1 MTVSTTDLVFPFV
14 FDKPIV
20 ARFDGGDITSDAG
33 ALLLGEADRKLS
45 LCESLAG
52 TILDKRDPAKI
63 AHTIL
68 DLLRERIFA
77 IALGYEDA
85 NDLDTLAD
93 DPALRAACGRKL
105 CAEDR
110 LASQPTISR
119 LENRVDSKDL
129 LVMSTCLAQVVVN
142 QLPANTKRVILDVDA
157 SEDPCHGQQEF
168 EFFNAHYGSHC
179 YLPLLLHITADGDRQ
194 RLVAAMLRPGRAD
207 SKTGLFGILRRAID
221 MIRTR
226 FPGVEIILRADGGFG
241 QAEVIEFCTLWEL
254 PFVLGLPTNA
264 RLKRLALPY
273 EQDALKQA
281 ADEQA
286 ISTDE
291 PSGET
296 TRYYAEF
303 DYKADTWSAPRRVID
318 RIEITRGEVNA
329 RFVVS
334 NMSDL
339 SMDELYEFY
348 CERGEQENR
357 IKELKLDL
365 ASGRTSCHRFYA
377 NQFRLLL
384 HAAASALMC
393 AIQDG
398 LKGTHLQNAQVGTI
412 RLKILKVGAQA
423 KESVRVLWFRLSSTF
438 VNRELWYLL
447 YSRLSAT

>member
-1 MTVSTTDLVFPFV
+1 MSVSTTDLVFPFV
-14 FDKPIV
+14 SDKPV
-20 ARFDGGDITSDAG
+20 MARFDGGDITSDAG
-33 ALLLGEADRKLS
+33 ALLLAQADRKLTLCQS
-45 LCESLAG
+45 LSDS
-52 TILDKRDPAKI
+52 ILDKRDPTKI
-63 AHTIL
+63 AHTVD

-119 LENRVDSKDL
+119 LENSVDSKDL
-129 LVMSTCLAQVVVN
+129 LAMSMALARTVVN
-142 QLPANTKRVILDVDA
+142 QLPVNTKRVVLDVDA

-168 EFFNAHYGSHC
+168 EFFNAHYDSHC

-194 RLVAAMLRPGRAD
+194 RLMAAMLRPGRAD
-207 SKTGLFGILRRAID
+207 SKTGLLGLLRRGID
-221 MIRTR
+221 LIRAR
-226 FPGVEIILRADGGFG
+226 FPRVEIILRADGGFG
-241 QAEVIEFCTLWEL
+241 QADVIEFCTRAGL

-264 RLKRLALPY
+264 RLKRLALPF
-273 EQDALKQA
+273 EEDALIQE
-281 ADEQA
+281 ADKEE
-286 ISTDE
+286 IS
-291 PSGET
+291 
-296 TRYYAEF
+296 RYYAEF
-303 DYKADTWSAPRRVID
+303 DYTAGTWSASQRVIE
-318 RIEITRGEVNA
+318 RIEITRSEINA
-329 RFVVS
+329 RFVVT
-334 NMSDL
+334 NMHWL
-339 SMDELYEFY
+339 SPKALYEFY

-365 ASGRTSCHRFYA
+365 ASGRTSCHRFLA

-384 HAAASALMC
+384 HTAASVLMC

-398 LKGTHLQNAQVGTI
+398 LAGTRLQNAQAGTI

-423 KESVRVLWFRLSSTF
+423 RESLRVLWLRLSSTF
-438 VNRELWYLL
+438 VNRDLWYLL